1 VREYESNI
9 GESSYFFE
17 REEKLIM
24 RLRKRNSLAEDFWA
38 P

>member
-1 VREYESNI
+1 VREEESTI

-17 REEKLIM
+17 REEKLIK
-24 RLRKRNSLAEDFWA
+24 RLRKRNPLAEEFLA